1 MLVYHF
7 EVAEKEEDFLSSSNS
22 VRNKGYN
29 IVLHYLTLK
38 APNKNCSSRHFN
50 FLLLSFEENKA

>member
-7 EVAEKEEDFLSSSNS
+7 EVAEKEEDFLSSSNG

-29 IVLHYLTLK
+29 IVLHYLS
-38 APNKNCSSRHFN
+38 KNC
-50 FLLLSFEENKA
+50 LSKE